1 MNKDTTK
8 NKALVVGDLML
19 DESIFGDANR
29 LTPEGPVPVILKSK
43 TEMTL
48 GGVGFVARILANLGI
63 NVSISSVIGKD
74 DASKHIIE
82 CCKEDGID
90 SSQIIH
96 SEEYKSIKKT
106 RIYASGHLV
115 ARIDDEEKFYMTE
128 TLRISYLEKV
138 SNLLKSGEFKVCII
152 SDYDKGFCNPKFIK
166 KIIALCKENN
176 IITLVDPKTKDVN
189 KFKGASLIKPNS
201 NEAAKILG
209 VSLDD
214 LPKPE
219 NVVENISKSLDISN
233 VLFTR
238 GSKGMI
244 LYSEGSLTDISAVK
258 QEVFN
263 VVGAGD
269 TVIAGLC
276 AGLISGFSIKESS
289 LIAND
294 LAGEIVSKL
303 SRKIKPSKGIRKKL
317 GI

>member
-1 MNKDTTK
+1 MKNKFNK
-8 NKALVVGDLML
+8 SKALVVGDLML
-19 DESIFGDANR
+19 DESIFGSANR
-29 LTPEGPVPVILKSK
+29 LTPEGPIPVILRTK
-43 TEMTL
+43 TETTL
-48 GGVGFVARILANLGI
+48 GGAGFVAKVLANLDIDVTLFGVVGDDEAAEILI
-63 NVSISSVIGKD
+63 NCCNSEKINSSEILNQKG
-74 DASKHIIE
+74 
-82 CCKEDGID
+82 
-90 SSQIIH
+90 
-96 SEEYKSIKKT
+96 YTTTKKT

-115 ARIDDEEKFYMTE
+115 ARLDDEEMYVLNRKI
-128 TLRISYLEKV
+128 REKCLKSI
-138 SNLLKSGEFKVCII
+138 SNLFKEKDFKVCII
-152 SDYDKGFCNPKFIK
+152 SDYDKGFCDESFIK
-166 KIIALCKENN
+166 SLIKLCNANN

-201 NEAAKILG
+201 REASKIIG

-219 NVVENISKSLDISN
+219 YVVESISKSLDISN
-233 VLFTR
+233 VLYTR

-244 LYSEGSLTDISAVK
+244 LYSEGSLIDIKAVK

-276 AGLISGFSIKESS
+276 AGLINGLSIKESS
-289 LIAND
+289 LLAND

-303 SRKIKPSKGIRKKL
+303 SRKIKPSTGVRKKL